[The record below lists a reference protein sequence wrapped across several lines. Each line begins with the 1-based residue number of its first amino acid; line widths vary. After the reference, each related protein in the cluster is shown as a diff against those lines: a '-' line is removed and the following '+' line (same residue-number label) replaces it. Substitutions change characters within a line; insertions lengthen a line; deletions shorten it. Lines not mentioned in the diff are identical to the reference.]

1 MPYDLNSDKLAL
13 RISSIT
19 FSSEE
24 STKLRKSKSIEE
36 NAAFLVRWAA
46 ELYSEWATW
55 IKHLFPDINAG
66 YKKGTLRIVNKIK
79 EIE

>member
-1 MPYDLNSDKLAL
+1 L
-13 RISSIT
+13 
-19 FSSEE
+19 
-24 STKLRKSKSIEE
+24 EE

-55 IKHLFPDINAG
+55 MKNLFPGISAG

-79 EIE
+79 EA